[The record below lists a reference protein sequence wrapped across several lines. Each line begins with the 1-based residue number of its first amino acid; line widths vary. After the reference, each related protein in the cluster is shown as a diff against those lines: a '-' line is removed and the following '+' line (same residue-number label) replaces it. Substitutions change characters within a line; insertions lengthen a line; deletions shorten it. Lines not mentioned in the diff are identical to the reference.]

1 MLSDRFTQQF
11 ALRILTTIVVL
22 AALTLLVACGGG
34 SSSPSPTPTPTPT
47 PTPSTAVTQIRI
59 GDAPVDRVIAFEL
72 TIGSPVVL
80 TPSGGGSAVNLTVGA
95 NRLEFSHMS
104 GKLEPLSV
112 TNFPQ
117 GSYASA
123 AITITH
129 PEMTFLNSGGTQTTL
144 QGSATQTV
152 TVNFNPPLTIG
163 NAPAVVNVD
172 LNLANSIATDQ
183 AGNITGF
190 NFSGSSFNISTK
202 AVAPE
207 AQQEDDD
214 GEIESVAGLV
224 TSVSGNNFTIKAGR
238 SGAQL
243 TFVTDAT
250 THFSDG
256 LTNVASALNQIV
268 NVEGVTRSDGSL
280 FAKEVE
286 GIENQNG
293 AETEGLVSSV
303 TGSPA
308 TSLGFVVQ
316 DGTGNGMDDTKVGD
330 SFTADVSG
338 LQANDYRVE
347 QGKAD
352 FSGLQVGSGNFPFDG
367 NTIHAGQRVEVES
380 VNALPAS
387 AGTITAD
394 KVKLEQQAVSGTVSN
409 FTVGAGGA
417 ATFDL
422 NLANDG
428 SSYLTILSGEVVVHV
443 FQQPGTDNKFGAISN
458 GSAVRVRGLLFW
470 SGTTFNMIA
479 RRVTR

>member
-1 MLSDRFTQQF
+1 MRNDRFVPQF
-11 ALRILTTIVVL
+11 ALRSLTTIAVL
-22 AALTLLVACGGG
+22 AALMPLVACGGG

-47 PTPSTAVTQIRI
+47 PTTAVTQIRI
-59 GDAPVDRVIAFEL
+59 GDAPVDRVIVFEL

-117 GSYASA
+117 GSYTSA

-172 LNLANSIATDQ
+172 LNVANSVATDQ

-190 NFSGSSFNISTK
+190 NFSGSSFSISTK
-202 AVAPE
+202 AVAAE

-224 TSVSGNNFTIKAGR
+224 TSVSGNNFTMKVGR

-243 TFVTDAT
+243 TFATDAT
-250 THFSDG
+250 TNFSDG
-256 LTNVASALNQIV
+256 LTNVTSALNQIV
-268 NVEGVTRSDGSL
+268 NVEGVTRPDGSL

-286 GIENQNG
+286 GIENQTG
-293 AETEGLVSSV
+293 AETDGLVSSV

-330 SFTADVSG
+330 SFTADVTG
-338 LQANDYRVE
+338 LQASDYRVE
-347 QGKAD
+347 QGSLD
-352 FSGLQVGSGNFPFDG
+352 FSGLQVGSGNFSFDG
-367 NTIHAGQRVEVES
+367 NTIHAGQRAEVES
-380 VNALPAS
+380 VNAVPAS

-409 FTVGAGGA
+409 FTSGAGGA

-422 NLANDG
+422 NLPNDG
-428 SSYLTILSGEVVVHV
+428 SSYLTILSGGVVVHV

-479 RRVTR
+479 RRVTK